1 MYRLNGTRRR
11 QTPSRSRIRPI
22 RVPSIRR
29 GRRPDGPQLSPRFA
43 QTSGAFASAQI
54 KSVPAADAPD
64 AERQT
69 VRCRGRAGILVPGK
83 RKTQQSRTPLPKRS
97 GFAVPLVRCFV
108 LLRSLRFCLL
118 VFQLGFQEQVD
129 ILRKGSVILLCPFAQ
144 LRQQIPV
151 YRDAD
156 FLFQWFHMITRCQYS
171 RTMRK
176 TLDK

>member
-1 MYRLNGTRRR
+1 MEHADGKRRLVPAFGQSASRPSVGAGVPTARSFRRVL
-11 QTPSRSRIRPI
+11 PPCC
-22 RVPSIRR
+22 
-29 GRRPDGPQLSPRFA
+29 
-43 QTSGAFASAQI
+43 AFASAQI
-54 KSVPAADAPD
+54 KSFPTADAPD

-69 VRCRGRAGILVPGK
+69 GRCCRRAGILVPGK

>member
-1 MYRLNGTRRR
+1 MEHAEGKRRLVPASGQSASRPSVGAGVPTARSVRRVLLPLRRSCKRANQVGSGCGCVGRGTANRALLPTRRNPRPR
-11 QTPSRSRIRPI
+11 QAEDTAKPDPI
-22 RVPSIRR
+22 LK
-29 GRRPDGPQLSPRFA
+29 G
-43 QTSGAFASAQI
+43 
-54 KSVPAADAPD
+54 
-64 AERQT
+64 
-69 VRCRGRAGILVPGK
+69 
-83 RKTQQSRTPLPKRS
+83 S
-97 GFAVPLVRCFV
+97 GFAMPLVRCFV
-108 LLRSLRFCLL
+108 PLRSLLFCLI